1 MLLFE
6 AMSILETRD
15 TAVWFDHANN
25 RFEGDATIPETGL
38 YSGRPFEEILVES
51 GLLPDACA
59 QLCDVFHT
67 DDDNPELGIES
78 SLQHITIGDNKGG
91 SHLPSVII
99 ELVPDHKF
107 SSSLIAIKSDP
118 ATKVIK
124 KQRMRPDGTFRL
136 IGSGADVAYQRSGR
150 QGWRKKRNLQN
161 GFFPIEW
168 TATDLIL
175 AVHDNLQ
182 EEPIYNDRAKNLQRV
197 SSYMGVFF
205 RTICDVNTDKVIS
218 AYPTKSTI

>member
-136 IGSGADVAYQRSGR
+136 IGSGADVAYHRLPERMCAALSRGGRARR
-150 QGWRKKRNLQN
+150 QGAGSLQPLP
-161 GFFPIEW
+161 GRRRTRPAPER
-168 TATDLIL
+168 
-175 AVHDNLQ
+175 AVSREH
-182 EEPIYNDRAKNLQRV
+182 R
-197 SSYMGVFF
+197 
-205 RTICDVNTDKVIS
+205 
-218 AYPTKSTI
+218 